1 MSAPVVA
8 LEGDLRVISLFDLGQ
23 LLRLNGAT
31 GCLAIQ
37 DGSRKG
43 ALYFDGGEL
52 INAVDDASNQGEEA
66 AIGLFAWRTGAFEF
80 RAETPVGGHVI
91 ESGTEAV
98 MMEAARRLDEM
109 VVGSIERIDDSET
122 RRLQEHQAAMEALR
136 DAFRRVAGEANER
149 HPAMDALAV
158 TVHLYE
164 LTEPEDRLLYRPG
177 YPPYM
182 RRRGRWSPVP
192 EPVLGRADFDQ
203 LSRRLADACDPI
215 PIGGTEHMASRR
227 MTLANGRALLL
238 ETVGEGGAGGE
249 ESLWVRLAGA
259 APLETGTILSGDL
272 DMLSTLT
279 GLPESLLILG
289 AGEHASARR
298 LLGATAGL
306 SMGPADTVVLVSNDG
321 GGGIRTPT
329 GISLSTTPARLH
341 SLLGTVRPDV
351 VALDPDLG
359 PGVLALEDL
368 ATVPRVLAA
377 VVGHDAAS
385 LPARW
390 LYRLTCRR
398 WAAGS
403 AWLATMLRG
412 VVTARRSDAG
422 PGALAVSAWLLDARE
437 RELALRGDIEAL
449 GDRLD
454 ARATR

>member
-1 MSAPVVA
+1 MPPPVVA

-37 DGSRKG
+37 DGTRKG
-43 ALYFDGGEL
+43 SLYFDSGDL
-52 INAVDDASNQGEEA
+52 INAVDDTFNQGEEA
-66 AIGLFAWRTGAFEF
+66 AIGLFGWRSGAFEF
-80 RAETPVGGHVI
+80 RAEAPVGGHVI

-109 VVGSIERIDDSET
+109 AIGSAEGIDDSET

-136 DAFRRVAGEANER
+136 DAFRRVAGEANDP

-164 LTEPEDRLLYRPG
+164 LTEPEDRLLYRPE
-177 YPPYM
+177 YPPFM

-192 EPVLGRADFDQ
+192 EPALSISDYEQ
-203 LSRRLADACDPI
+203 LRRRLADACDPVED
-215 PIGGTEHMASRR
+215 GGTGPDASRR
-227 MTLANGRALLL
+227 ITLANGRVLLL
-238 ETVGEGGAGGE
+238 DTIGEGGGQ
-249 ESLWVRLAGA
+249 SLWVRPAGA
-259 APLETGTILSGDL
+259 APLESGPTLCGDL
-272 DMLSTLT
+272 DMLSTLI

-289 AGEHASARR
+289 AEEHSIARK
-298 LLGATAGL
+298 LLVAAAGL
-306 SMGPADTVVLVSNDG
+306 AMSPADTVVLVSTDG
-321 GGGIRTPT
+321 TGAIRSPS
-329 GISLSTTPARLH
+329 GISLATTPARLRA
-341 SLLGTVRPDV
+341 LLGTVRPDI

-359 PGVLALEDL
+359 PGAVALEDL

-390 LYRLTCRR
+390 LFRLTCRR
-398 WAAGS
+398 RAAGT

-412 VVTARRSDAG
+412 IVTARRSDG
-422 PGALAVSAWLLDARE
+422 RPGALAVSAWSLDARE

-454 ARATR
+454 ARSTG

>member
-1 MSAPVVA
+1 MPVPDVA

-31 GCLAIQ
+31 GCLVIQ
-37 DGSRKG
+37 DGPRKG
-43 ALYFDGGEL
+43 TLYFDSGEL
-52 INAVDDASNQGEEA
+52 INAVDEAYNQGEEA
-66 AIGLFAWRTGAFEF
+66 AIGLFAWRSGAFEF
-80 RAETPVGGHVI
+80 RAEAPVGGHVI

-98 MMEAARRLDEM
+98 MMEAARRLDEAAL
-109 VVGSIERIDDSET
+109 GSVELDDSET

-177 YPPYM
+177 HPPYM

-192 EPVLGRADFDQ
+192 EPALSRADYDQ
-203 LSRRLADACDPI
+203 LRHRLDDACDPI
-215 PIGGTEHMASRR
+215 TAGVAQPEAGRR

-238 ETVGEGGAGGE
+238 EPVGEGAD
-249 ESLWVRLAGA
+249 ESLWVRIAGGPPQEA
-259 APLETGTILSGDL
+259 APVVSGDL

-279 GLPESLLILG
+279 GLSESLLVLG
-289 AGEHASARR
+289 AGEPATARR

-306 SMGPADTVVLVSNDG
+306 AMGPGDTLLLISQDG
-321 GGGIRTPT
+321 GGMIHTPT
-329 GISLSTTPARLH
+329 GVSLTTTPARFRA
-341 SLLGTVRPDV
+341 LLETVRPDI
-351 VALDPDLG
+351 VALDPDLA
-359 PGVLALEDL
+359 PGALALDDL
-368 ATVPRVLAA
+368 ATIPRVLAA

-390 LYRLTCRR
+390 LLRLARGSE
-398 WAAGS
+398 AAGA

-412 VVTARRSDAG
+412 VVTARRSEAG
-422 PGALAVSAWLLDARE
+422 PGALSVSAWLLDARE

-454 ARATR
+454 RRSTR

>member
-1 MSAPVVA
+1 MTTPVVA

-109 VVGSIERIDDSET
+109 AIGGVERIDDSET

-177 YPPYM
+177 HPPYM

-192 EPVLGRADFDQ
+192 ETALARADFDQ
-203 LSRRLADACDPI
+203 LRRRLADACDPI
-215 PIGGTEHMASRR
+215 TVGGTEHGTSRR

-238 ETVGEGGAGGE
+238 EPVGEGSGE

-259 APLETGTILSGDL
+259 APLETGPILSGDL
-272 DMLSTLT
+272 DMLSTLI

-289 AGEHASARR
+289 AGDHATARR
-298 LLGATAGL
+298 LLGATVGL
-306 SMGPADTVVLVSNDG
+306 ALGPADTVVLVTNDG
-321 GGGIRTPT
+321 GGGIRTTT
-329 GISLSTTPARLH
+329 GISLSTTPGRLR
-341 SLLGTVRPDV
+341 SMLETVRPDI
-351 VALDPDLG
+351 VALDPDVG
-359 PGVLALEDL
+359 TGALALEDL
-368 ATVPRVLAA
+368 ATVPRVFAA
-377 VVGHDAAS
+377 MVGHDAAS

-390 LYRLTCRR
+390 LFRLTCRR
-398 WAAGS
+398 RAAGS

-412 VVTARRSDAG
+412 VVTARRTDAQ
-422 PGALAVSAWLLDARE
+422 PGGLAVSAWSLDARE

-454 ARATR
+454 ARTTR

>member
-1 MSAPVVA
+1 MTTPVVA

-43 ALYFDGGEL
+43 ALYFDSGEL

-80 RAETPVGGHVI
+80 RAEAPIGGHVI

-109 VVGSIERIDDSET
+109 AVGSIERIDDSET

-177 YPPYM
+177 HPPYM

-192 EPVLGRADFDQ
+192 EPPLARADFDQ
-203 LSRRLADACDPI
+203 LRRRLADACDPI
-215 PIGGTEHMASRR
+215 VIGGTEYGAGRR

-238 ETVGEGGAGGE
+238 EPVGEGGAAGE

-259 APLETGTILSGDL
+259 APLEAGPVLSGDL
-272 DMLSTLT
+272 DMLSTLI

-289 AGEHASARR
+289 AGEHATARR
-298 LLGATAGL
+298 LLGATARL
-306 SMGPADTVVLVSNDG
+306 AMGPADTLVLVSHDG
-321 GGGIRTPT
+321 GGGIRTTT
-329 GISLSTTPARLH
+329 GISLSTTPARLR
-341 SLLGTVRPDV
+341 SLLETVRPDI

-359 PGVLALEDL
+359 SGALALEDL

-377 VVGHDAAS
+377 VVGHDSAS

-390 LYRLTCRR
+390 LFRLTCRR
-398 WAAGS
+398 RAAGS

-412 VVTARRSDAG
+412 VVTARRSDAP
-422 PGALAVSAWLLDARE
+422 PGSLAVSAWSLDARE

-454 ARATR
+454 ARSTR

>member
-1 MSAPVVA
+1 MAAPVVA
-8 LEGDLRVISLFDLGQ
+8 LEGDLRVISLFDLVQ

-31 GCLAIQ
+31 GCLAIA
-37 DGSRKG
+37 DGDRKG

-52 INAVDDASNQGEEA
+52 INALDERSDQGEEA
-66 AIGLFAWRTGAFEF
+66 AIGLFAWRTGVFEF
-80 RAETPVGGHVI
+80 RAEAPVGGHVI

-98 MMEAARRLDEM
+98 MMEAARRLDENA
-109 VVGSIERIDDSET
+109 VGSVERIDDSET

-149 HPAMDALAV
+149 HPAVDALAV

-177 YPPYM
+177 HPPQM

-192 EPVLGRADFDQ
+192 EPALARADFDQ
-203 LSRRLADACDPI
+203 LRRRLADACDPI
-215 PIGGTEHMASRR
+215 QPAGSDATSRR
-227 MTLANGRALLL
+227 MTLANGRVLLV
-238 ETVGEGGAGGE
+238 EAIGEAGGE

-259 APLETGTILSGDL
+259 APLDTSRILSGDL
-272 DMLSTLT
+272 DMLSTLI

-289 AGEHASARR
+289 AGEPATARR

-306 SMGPADTVVLVSNDG
+306 AMGPADTVILVSNDG
-321 GGGIRTPT
+321 GGAIRTPT
-329 GISLSTTPARLH
+329 GISLATTPARLRP
-341 SLLGTVRPDV
+341 LLATVRPDI

-368 ATVPRVLAA
+368 ATVRRVLAA

-390 LYRLTCRR
+390 LFRLTCRR
-398 WAAGS
+398 PAAGS

-412 VVTARRSDAG
+412 VVTARRSDTE
-422 PGALAVSAWLLDARE
+422 PGALAVSAWLLDALE
-437 RELALRGDIEAL
+437 RELALKGDIEAL

-454 ARATR
+454 ARATG

>member
-1 MSAPVVA
+1 MPPPVVA

-37 DGSRKG
+37 DGPRKG
-43 ALYFDGGEL
+43 SLYFDGGEL
-52 INAVDDASNQGEEA
+52 INAVDDAFNQGEEA
-66 AIGLFAWRTGAFEF
+66 AIGLFGWRSGAFEF
-80 RAETPVGGHVI
+80 RAEPPVGGHVI

-98 MMEAARRLDEM
+98 MMEAARRLDERT
-109 VVGSIERIDDSET
+109 VGSDEGSDDSET

-136 DAFRRVAGEANER
+136 DAFQRVAGEANDP

-164 LTEPEDRLLYRPG
+164 LSEPEDRLLYRAG
-177 YPPYM
+177 YPPCM

-192 EPVLGRADFDQ
+192 EPALAISDYEQ
-203 LSRRLADACDPI
+203 LRRRLSGACDPVEE
-215 PIGGTEHMASRR
+215 GGAGPEESRR
-227 MTLANGRALLL
+227 ITLANGRVLLL
-238 ETVGEGGAGGE
+238 DVVGEGGA
-249 ESLWVRLAGA
+249 ESLWVRPAGA
-259 APLETGTILSGDL
+259 PPLEIVPTLSGDL
-272 DMLSTLT
+272 DMLSTLI

-289 AGEHASARR
+289 AEEHAIARK
-298 LLGATAGL
+298 LLVATAGL
-306 SMGPADTVVLVSNDG
+306 AMSPADTVVLVSPDG
-321 GGGIRTPT
+321 SGSVPT
-329 GISLSTTPARLH
+329 AAGISLGTTPARLRP
-341 SLLGTVRPDV
+341 LLETVRPDI
-351 VALDPDLG
+351 VALDPNLG

-390 LYRLTCRR
+390 LFRLSCRR
-398 WAAGS
+398 RAAGA

-412 VVTARRSDAG
+412 IVIAKRAKGR
-422 PGALAVSAWLLDARE
+422 PGTLAVSAWSLDARE

-454 ARATR
+454 ARSAA